1 MSLEN
6 LELNRFFRVFLLTI
20 LNVLVWVFPGG
31 PFNGAE
37 IIINISVYC
46 SGFYAFEKFYVGQQ
60 IIGIHLAQF
69 YKTALVGNFVCNR
82 NL

>member
-6 LELNRFFRVFLLTI
+6 LKVNRFVRVFLLTI

-60 IIGIHLAQF
+60 KFHLAQF